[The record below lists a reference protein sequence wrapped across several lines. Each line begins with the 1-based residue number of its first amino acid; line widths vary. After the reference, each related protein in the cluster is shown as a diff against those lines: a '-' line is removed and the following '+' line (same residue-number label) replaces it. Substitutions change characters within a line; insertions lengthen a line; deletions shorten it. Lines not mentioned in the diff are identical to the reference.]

1 MRPALRVPLRECPA
15 VEETLRRIGALRTE
29 TVVLIGTSLACLVLV
44 AGFAVALATGGA
56 RLSGAAAA
64 LTFLLIVAVGLY
76 ASRLGA
82 PGRSS

>member
-1 MRPALRVPLRECPA
+1 
-15 VEETLRRIGALRTE
+15 VEEMLRRIGASRTE
-29 TVVLIGTSLACLVLV
+29 TVVLVGTSLACLVLV
-44 AGFAVALATGGA
+44 AGFAVTLATGGA
-56 RLSGAAAA
+56 RLSGVAAA